1 MVSRWLEPPPRPKKD
16 DDRPPYDPDAPTFAD
31 MKRQVGK
38 KPPTTQRK
46 VLHINR
52 SAKETL

>member
-1 MVSRWLEPPPRPKKD
+1 MVSKWLNPAPRPKQD
-16 DDRPPYDPDAPTFAD
+16 DYTPPHNPDAPTFAD